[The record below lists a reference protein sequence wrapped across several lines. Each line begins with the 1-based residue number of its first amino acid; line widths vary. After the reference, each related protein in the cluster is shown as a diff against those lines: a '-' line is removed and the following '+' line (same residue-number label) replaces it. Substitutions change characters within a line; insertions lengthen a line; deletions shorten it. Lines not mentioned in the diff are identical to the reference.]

1 MRKQRPVS
9 KLNTGL
15 VLLAQIVLIILGV
28 IVFFPSGRKKSDPAV
43 VQQGISYVQSQEQRD
58 VSGIDTAMKK
68 QDLSEETAGMDLWEK
83 LNYYDTYIMGDSR
96 TEPFLWSGL
105 QTEHVFA
112 DKSTTIKY
120 IGEHMEDIA
129 NAKPGNLVLSFGMND
144 MGMYAYDPDNYWETG
159 DDYVIEYGE
168 YIDQIREVSPNT
180 NIYINSIIPVLD
192 VALESQP
199 RWAAVDEWNA
209 ALEEYCRNNDVG
221 YIDTTYITEEYG
233 DLFDD
238 DGVHFYSQ
246 TVLDSWGESIL
257 EAVEKKMLD

>member
-1 MRKQRPVS
+1 MF
-9 KLNTGL
+9 L
-15 VLLAQIVLIILGV
+15 VEAALIILGV
-28 IVFFPSGRKKSDPAV
+28 IVFIPGGRKNSHSEA

-58 VSGIDTAMKK
+58 VSHIDEAQRK
-68 QDLSEETAGMDLWEK
+68 QDLSAETEGMSLWEK

-105 QTEHVFA
+105 KPEHVFA

-120 IGEHMEDIA
+120 IGEHIDDIA
-129 NAKPGNLVLSFGMND
+129 STQPGNLVLSFGMND

-159 DDYVIEYGE
+159 DDYVVEYDE
-168 YIDQIREVSPNT
+168 YIDQIREVSPDT
-180 NIYINSIIPVLD
+180 NIFINSIIPVLD

-209 ALEEYCRNNDVG
+209 ALEEYCAANDVG
-221 YIDTTYITEEYG
+221 YIDTTFITYDYG

-246 TVLDSWGESIL
+246 TALDAWGEAIL
-257 EAVEKKMLD
+257 DAIEDEMLK